1 MKCDNCPYCTNDFE
15 EWYCMFGFPDDEDGC
30 KYNKRDLDKMWER
43 HLDELDREYKTAIE
57 LLKEEQ

>member
-1 MKCDNCPYCTNDFE
+1 
-15 EWYCMFGFPDDEDGC
+15 MFGFPDDEDGC